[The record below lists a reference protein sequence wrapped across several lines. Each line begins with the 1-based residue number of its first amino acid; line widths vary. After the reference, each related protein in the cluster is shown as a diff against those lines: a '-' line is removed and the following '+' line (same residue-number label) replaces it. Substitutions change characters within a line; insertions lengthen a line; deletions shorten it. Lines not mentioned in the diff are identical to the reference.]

1 MNLQTFFK
9 TSGPF
14 EAMQIPEFRYLLS
27 GRFLFILSLRM
38 MSTLVGWW
46 IYQLTNAPFA
56 IGLIGLS
63 EVVPALS
70 LALYAGHVIDM
81 SEKRKLLLT
90 GVFMYLCAAA
100 VLLLLSTKFTS
111 EHLVRHSI
119 AICIYALIFCTGI
132 IRAFAG
138 PSFNVLLAL
147 IVPRN
152 ILQNA
157 ITWNQGA
164 WLTASVMGHAIGG
177 FCIALLGN
185 SGTLLCICSGMLA
198 AFIALFRIKKKPAL
212 IQKNEKKTMESV
224 KEGLRFVFKTKD
236 LLGAISLDMF
246 AVFFGGAVAMVPVFA
261 RDILKIGPEGF
272 GILNG
277 ASDIGAICSVLLLT
291 FFPMKQKQGQRLIIA
306 VSGFGICIVVF
317 ALSKWYLL
325 SFFALMLS
333 GMLDG
338 ISVVIRGTIMQLRT
352 PDEMKGRV
360 MSVNSMFINSS
371 NELGQFESGL
381 MAKIMGVVPSVVF
394 GGCMT
399 LVVAVTTWFK
409 VPQLR
414 KLQY

>member
-1 MNLQTFFK
+1 MSVPAYFK
-9 TSGPF
+9 KSGPF
-14 EAMQIPEFRYLLS
+14 EAMQIPEFRYLMS

-63 EVVPALS
+63 EVVPALG
-70 LALYAGHVIDM
+70 LALYAGHVIDV

-90 GVFMYLCAAA
+90 GVFMYVCAAIA
-100 VLLLLSTKFTS
+100 LLLLSAKFTS
-111 EHLVRHSI
+111 EHFVRHSI
-119 AICIYALIFCTGI
+119 VICIYAVIFCTGI

-147 IVPRN
+147 IVPRD

-164 WLTASVMGHAIGG
+164 WLTASVMGHAMGG
-177 FCIALLGN
+177 FCIALFGN

-212 IQKNEKKTMESV
+212 IQKSEKKTIESV

-277 ASDIGAICSVLLLT
+277 ASDVGAICSVLLLT
-291 FFPMKQKQGQRLIIA
+291 FFPMKQKQGRRLIIA
-306 VSGFGICIVVF
+306 VSGFGICIVIF

-399 LVVAVTTWFK
+399 LLVAVTTWLK